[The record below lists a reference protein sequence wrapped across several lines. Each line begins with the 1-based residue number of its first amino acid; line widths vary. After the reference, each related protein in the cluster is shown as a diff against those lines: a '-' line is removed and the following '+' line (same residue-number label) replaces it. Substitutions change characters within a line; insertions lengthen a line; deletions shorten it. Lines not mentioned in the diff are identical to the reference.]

1 MLSVNVDMSPETRMG
16 LERALAGP
24 GLSMV
29 FQPIFDL
36 QARTAG
42 GRTVVGLEAL
52 ARFDIAKPPLLM
64 FAAAEAVGLGVE
76 LETAALTAA
85 LDFLPELPQGV
96 FLTVNA
102 STKAVLSGQVN
113 RLIAAT
119 ASDRVVLDLV
129 EAGRVNKSSL
139 RGDFA
144 NLSRALSSL
153 YEIGAR
159 VAMDDI
165 AVSPVR
171 LKDLVLLPFD
181 FLKLDR
187 TLVDGV
193 DWNPDTRATVKAL
206 AELADTMGVSVIAEG
221 IETRQE
227 LDSLLR
233 LGIRYG
239 QGYLLG
245 RPERFQ
251 TWT

>member
-1 MLSVNVDMSPETRMG
+1 MLTAHIDMSPQTRMG

-36 QARTAG
+36 QGHMAG

-64 FAAAEAVGLGVE
+64 FAAAETVGLGVE
-76 LETAALTAA
+76 LETAALAAA
-85 LDFLPELPQGV
+85 LEFVAELPQGV

-102 STKAVLSGQVN
+102 STTAVLSGQVG
-113 RLIAAT
+113 RLIAGVV
-119 ASDRVVLDLV
+119 SDRVVLDLV
-129 EAGRVNKSSL
+129 EAGCINRRSL

-144 NLSRALSSL
+144 RLVRALSSL
-153 YEIGAR
+153 HDIGAR

-187 TLVDGV
+187 ALVNGV
-193 DWNPDTRATVKAL
+193 DWNIDTLATVKAL
-206 AELADTMGVSVIAEG
+206 IELADAMEVSVIAEG

-227 LDSLLR
+227 LDSLLK

-245 RPERFQ
+245 RPERFE
-251 TWT
+251 TWI